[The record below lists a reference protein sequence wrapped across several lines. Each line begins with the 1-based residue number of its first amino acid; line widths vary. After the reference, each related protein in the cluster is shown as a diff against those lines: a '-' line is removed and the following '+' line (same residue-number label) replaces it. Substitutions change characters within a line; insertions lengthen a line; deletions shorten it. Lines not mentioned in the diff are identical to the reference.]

1 MQRQPT
7 LPTFGALVPGEGGR
21 LGAIMRGALVD
32 GQREPDY
39 ALIVPANPA
48 CDMDPMPWGKY
59 GLDVPGANSLT
70 DGWRNTPAMLAAK
83 CPPALRLKRLK
94 RLEADGHRDLYIP
107 SRAEMLALRANV
119 PELLV
124 DKAVYWT
131 STQYSRF
138 NAFAQHFEDGFSYW
152 SNKDNEFRVLALR
165 RIPLQHF
172 PT

>member
-1 MQRQPT
+1 MQPHPT
-7 LPTFGALVPGEGGR
+7 LPTFGAIVPGEGGR

-39 ALIVPANPA
+39 ALIVPTNPD

-59 GLDVPGANSLT
+59 GQDVPGANSLT
-70 DGWRNTPAMLAAK
+70 DGWRNTLAMLAAK
-83 CPPALRLKRLK
+83 CPPAQRLKD
-94 RLEADGHRDLYIP
+94 LEAEGHRDLYIP
-107 SRAEMLALRANV
+107 GRAELWALRANV

-124 DKAVYWT
+124 DKTIYWS
-131 STQYSRF
+131 STQGSRN
-138 NAFAQHFEDGFSYW
+138 NAFCQSFDGGASLWYG
-152 SNKDNEFRVLALR
+152 KGNEFRVLALR